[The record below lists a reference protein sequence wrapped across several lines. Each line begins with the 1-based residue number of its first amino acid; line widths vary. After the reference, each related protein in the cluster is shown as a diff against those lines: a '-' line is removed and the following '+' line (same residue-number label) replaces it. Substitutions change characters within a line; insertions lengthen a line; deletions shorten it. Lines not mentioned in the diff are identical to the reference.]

1 MITTELLRAIRN
13 DLPMRLTIVRLGRFG
28 PIAKQSDGY
37 FRFECPS
44 CSELRATVNP
54 KNNLAH
60 CFCCG
65 ENFNNIDLLMVQGHE
80 FLPAVDIFKNWLLDR
95 ETTWPALSNRKVP
108 SLSRFSINSAKTPE
122 KGPNSLQSQFGQN
135 YDNKSARNSYHSQNR
150 SRESSPRGIES
161 R

>member
-1 MITTELLRAIRN
+1 MITKELLRAIRN

-37 FRFECPS
+37 FRFQCPS

-65 ENFNNIDLLMVQGHE
+65 KNFNNIDLLMVQGHE
-80 FLPAVDIFKNWLLDR
+80 FLPAVDILKNWLEEYLRDLVR
-95 ETTWPALSNRKVP
+95 PSPAV
-108 SLSRFSINSAKTPE
+108 
-122 KGPNSLQSQFGQN
+122 QSVA
-135 YDNKSARNSYHSQNR
+135 D
-150 SRESSPRGIES
+150 
-161 R
+161 